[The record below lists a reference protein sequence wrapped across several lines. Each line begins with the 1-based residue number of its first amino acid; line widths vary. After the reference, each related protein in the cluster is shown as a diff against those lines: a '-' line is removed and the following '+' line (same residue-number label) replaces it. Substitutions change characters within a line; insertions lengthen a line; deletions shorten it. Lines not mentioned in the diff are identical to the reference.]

1 VAAADTRLEPIAS
14 WQVGCVVIAN
24 GREAGA
30 VVVDAEPTFAERLR
44 VLRLRVGISQ
54 YELAKR
60 SGVSGQAISRIEKGE
75 REPGWSTVRKL
86 ARALG
91 VPVGAFDVAEEE
103 PHAEV
108 QPAAT
113 PTRPTGKRK

>member
-1 VAAADTRLEPIAS
+1 MNMAADPA
-14 WQVGCVVIAN
+14 
-24 GREAGA
+24 
-30 VVVDAEPTFAERLR
+30 FADRLR
-44 VLRLRVGISQ
+44 ELRLRAGISQ

-91 VPVGAFDVAEEE
+91 VSVAVFDVE
-103 PHAEV
+103 PPADD
-108 QPAAT
+108 QPA
-113 PTRPTGKRK
+113 PSLLPRPLGKLK